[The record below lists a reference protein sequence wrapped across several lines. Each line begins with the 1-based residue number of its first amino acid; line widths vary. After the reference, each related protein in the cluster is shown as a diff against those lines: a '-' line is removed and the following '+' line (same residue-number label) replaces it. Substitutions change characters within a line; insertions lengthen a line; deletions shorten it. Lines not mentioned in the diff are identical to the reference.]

1 MASLGF
7 RPPQFSEDFAWLPP
21 WLQHSQS
28 ESPPAANQEFNGL
41 INNGKDVEILSIE
54 EQGRNY
60 YYNNCHLFLSS
71 GEDNNTQYSI
81 TPSPGNLLHLRL
93 RLSTDSDLQ
102 FSQNQLLYGNE
113 RSHDSSKALPSKQV
127 ETLGSVGEAIQLKM
141 DCVGSGVISPLTS
154 APISMENADP
164 RDSTS
169 NSDSGRRYERRNGQN
184 VSCMMH
190 DSRLISIPTTAE
202 NSGPPSAT
210 NCKDSGCQYKVKC
223 NVICIKDAD
232 ISDAV
237 ELSISA
243 SEALVMHKFMKTGSS
258 SDVLTKQA
266 ILEAALHIK
275 QARLESS
282 EDALGC
288 PSDEAGEI
296 DFLSDLDDS
305 VMEDAY
311 LDVGLYFSARGGE
324 HLHDLDVS
332 QVEDTPVLENYHLVK
347 GSEHV
352 QLLPQQNNDD
362 DDSDPCTNPSDAACL
377 GDHILPQPSE
387 KLSQSSAGA
396 KIPVEVNSFH
406 SCNAENA
413 DRFRSRWFG
422 GWAVEEG
429 DASAKLKLNS
439 TKSLPKFFVGETS
452 FLSESADVAPDENSF
467 VQRHETR
474 SNIGSKSSIPFEA
487 FHDKQEVISSDL
499 SMVDPLCSVVPC
511 SISLE
516 NAISPSVQNNSKVD
530 AENCFN
536 SNTDIGMENFQ
547 KTSHLKVEP
556 VFMDSQT
563 VPIIM
568 GKCSDAPLRRKVA
581 SLRTYS
587 TLSPNG
593 DATLERE
600 GPCHNGRYS
609 SGHVRNLFA
618 SHQEMSCIRLSDQRN
633 SKGVLPFESVFEST
647 DGRDKE
653 KNQDVVR
660 NLVAETTCQKRSHD
674 QPTKDRTEM
683 KVKTS
688 IQRRSPLILNRRTRC
703 RPQAYE
709 LFAHNLTGD
718 ISPEQ
723 AVEHENII
731 KLHPSK
737 NAEKIK
743 LWENSS
749 GACNPV
755 RKRVSFSEI
764 EVDLYQNKDLRKPQT
779 QHRNGSTIRADKK
792 KKNGYTCSEVQL
804 QDVKS
809 SFTGQLKDS
818 KRLIFHGLEFL
829 LTGFSHKKEK
839 EIIEIIRIYGGM
851 ILLDIP
857 PVPNSRFK
865 RVSRSNLQH
874 LPVVIC
880 SKKLQTT
887 KFLYG
892 CAVNALIL
900 KLKWLT
906 DSVAAG
912 SVVSPDKYM
921 IISNHA
927 YLKCTRI
934 RKSVRCDHRKHIFD
948 RVGIVLHG
956 KHRFCTKLTVI
967 VKPIGDLDQCH
978 QNFLNIRFNFEMI
991 QAYHANANVE
1001 AFEFICEHAGG
1012 QVFKTLQSLVESR
1025 DSDKISM
1032 GAIIAENETR
1042 ELRHLRH
1049 CASERKIPMMVVTLL
1064 FYLIPPFLIPYFVEI
1079 IESLDQ
1085 LEITRGFQASW
1096 MAKSL
1101 HLGKLLPF
1109 IEDEATPSVI
1119 EVYSKRNR
1127 ARPSLPPL
1135 NLDRIAKQIRDQ
1147 AH

>member
-7 RPPQFSEDFAWLPP
+7 RPPQFSEDLAWLPP
-21 WLQHSQS
+21 WLHHPQS
-28 ESPPAANQEFNGL
+28 ESPSPPPAANQEFNGL

-60 YYNNCHLFLSS
+60 YYNNCHLFLTS

-81 TPSPGNLLHLRL
+81 TPSPGNALHLRL

-102 FSQNQLLYGNE
+102 FSQNQLSYGNE
-113 RSHDSSKALPSKQV
+113 RLYDSSKALPLKQV
-127 ETLGSVGEAIQLKM
+127 ETLGGVGEAIQLKM
-141 DCVGSGVISPLTS
+141 DGVGSGVISPLTS

-169 NSDSGRRYERRNGQN
+169 NSDSGRHYEQRKGQN
-184 VSCMMH
+184 VSSVMH
-190 DSRLISIPTTAE
+190 DSRLISIPTTAD
-202 NSGPPSAT
+202 NSGPRSAT

-243 SEALVMHKFMKTGSS
+243 SEALVMHKFMETGSS
-258 SDVLTKQA
+258 SDALTKQT

-275 QARLESS
+275 QARLETS

-311 LDVGLYFSARGGE
+311 LDVGLYFSARGDE

-332 QVEDTPVLENYHLVK
+332 QVEDTPVLENYHLDK

-352 QLLPQQNNDD
+352 QLLPRQNNDD
-362 DDSDPCTNPSDAACL
+362 DDSGPCTNPSDAACL
-377 GDHILPQPSE
+377 GDHILPQPAE
-387 KLSQSSAGA
+387 KLSQSSSGA
-396 KIPVEVNSFH
+396 KPPVEVNSFI

-413 DRFRSRWFG
+413 DRFRSRWLG

-439 TKSLPKFFVGETS
+439 PKSIPKFFVGETS
-452 FLSESADVAPDENSF
+452 FLSESADDAPDENSF
-467 VQRHETR
+467 VQKHETR
-474 SNIGSKSSIPFEA
+474 SNISSQSSIPFEA
-487 FHDKQEVISSDL
+487 FYDKQEVISSDL
-499 SMVDPLCSVVPC
+499 SMVDPLCSAVPC

-516 NAISPSVQNNSKVD
+516 NAISPLVQNNRKVD
-530 AENCFN
+530 AENWFN
-536 SNTDIGMENFQ
+536 SKTDIGMENFQ
-547 KTSHLKVEP
+547 KTSYLKVEP

-618 SHQEMSCIRLSDQRN
+618 SHQEMSCVRLSDQRN
-633 SKGVLPFESVFEST
+633 SKGVLPFKSVFEST
-647 DGRDKE
+647 DGRDNE
-653 KNQDVVR
+653 KNQEVVR
-660 NLVAETTCQKRSHD
+660 NLVAERTCQKRSHD
-674 QPTKDRTEM
+674 QSSKDRTGM

-723 AVEHENII
+723 AAEQENIT

-743 LWENSS
+743 LKGENSF
-749 GACNPV
+749 GACKPV
-755 RKRVSFSEI
+755 RKRVSFPEI

-792 KKNGYTCSEVQL
+792 KKNGNTCSEVHP

-839 EIIEIIRIYGGM
+839 EIIEIIQIYGGM

-857 PVPNSRFK
+857 AVPNSRLK
-865 RVSRSNLQH
+865 RVSRSKLQH
-874 LPVVIC
+874 LPVIIC

-912 SVVSPDKYM
+912 SVVSPDKYV
-921 IISNHA
+921 IISNQA

-934 RKSVRCDHRKHIFD
+934 GKSVRCDHRKHIFD

-956 KHRFCTKLTVI
+956 KHKFCTKLTVI
-967 VKPIGDLDQCH
+967 VK
-978 QNFLNIRFNFEMI
+978 
-991 QAYHANANVE
+991 
-1001 AFEFICEHAGG
+1001 HAGG
-1012 QVFKTLQSLVESR
+1012 QVFKTLQSLVESL
-1025 DSDKISM
+1025 DSEKISM

-1049 CASERKIPMMVVTLL
+1049 CASERKIPLM
-1064 FYLIPPFLIPYFVEI
+1064 P
-1079 IESLDQ
+1079 
-1085 LEITRGFQASW
+1085 ASW

-1109 IEDEATPSVI
+1109 REDEATPSVI
-1119 EVYSKRNR
+1119 EVPKCTTSMDW
-1127 ARPSLPPL
+1127 SQE
-1135 NLDRIAKQIRDQ
+1135 I
-1147 AH
+1147 

>member
-7 RPPQFSEDFAWLPP
+7 RPPQFSEDLAWLPP
-21 WLQHSQS
+21 WLHHPQS
-28 ESPPAANQEFNGL
+28 ESPSPPPAANQEFNGL

-81 TPSPGNLLHLRL
+81 TPSPGNALHLRL

-102 FSQNQLLYGNE
+102 FSQNQLSYGNE
-113 RSHDSSKALPSKQV
+113 RLYDSSKALPLKQV
-127 ETLGSVGEAIQLKM
+127 ETLGGVGEAIQLKM
-141 DCVGSGVISPLTS
+141 DGVGSGVISPLTS

-164 RDSTS
+164 RDSSS
-169 NSDSGRRYERRNGQN
+169 NSDSGRHYEQRKGQN
-184 VSCMMH
+184 VSCVMH
-190 DSRLISIPTTAE
+190 DSRLISIPTTAD
-202 NSGPPSAT
+202 NSGPRSAT

-258 SDVLTKQA
+258 SDALTKQA

-275 QARLESS
+275 QARLETS

-311 LDVGLYFSARGGE
+311 LDVGLYFSARGDE

-332 QVEDTPVLENYHLVK
+332 QVEDTPLLENYHLDK

-352 QLLPQQNNDD
+352 QLLPRQNNDD
-362 DDSDPCTNPSDAACL
+362 DDSGPCTNPSDAACL
-377 GDHILPQPSE
+377 GDHILPQPAE
-387 KLSQSSAGA
+387 KLSQGSSGA
-396 KIPVEVNSFH
+396 KPPVEVNSFI

-439 TKSLPKFFVGETS
+439 PKSIPKFFVGETS

-467 VQRHETR
+467 VQKHETR
-474 SNIGSKSSIPFEA
+474 SNISSQSSIPFEA
-487 FHDKQEVISSDL
+487 FYDKQEVISSDL
-499 SMVDPLCSVVPC
+499 SMVDPLCSAVPC

-516 NAISPSVQNNSKVD
+516 NAISPSVQNNRKVD
-530 AENCFN
+530 AENWFN
-536 SNTDIGMENFQ
+536 SKTDIGMENFQ
-547 KTSHLKVEP
+547 KTSYLKVEP

-609 SGHVRNLFA
+609 SGHVRNMFA
-618 SHQEMSCIRLSDQRN
+618 SHQEMSCVRLCDQRN
-633 SKGVLPFESVFEST
+633 SKGVLPFKSVFEST
-647 DGRDKE
+647 DGRDNE
-653 KNQDVVR
+653 KNQEVVR
-660 NLVAETTCQKRSHD
+660 NLVAERTCQKRSHD
-674 QPTKDRTEM
+674 QSSKDRTGM

-723 AVEHENII
+723 AAEQENIT

-743 LWENSS
+743 LKGENSF
-749 GACNPV
+749 GACKPV
-755 RKRVSFSEI
+755 RKRVSFPEI

-792 KKNGYTCSEVQL
+792 KKNGNTCSEVQP

-839 EIIEIIRIYGGM
+839 EIIEIIQIYGGM

-857 PVPNSRFK
+857 AVPNSRLN
-865 RVSRSNLQH
+865 RVSRSKLQH
-874 LPVVIC
+874 LPVIIC

-912 SVVSPDKYM
+912 SVVSPDKYV
-921 IISNHA
+921 IISNQA

-934 RKSVRCDHRKHIFD
+934 GKSVRCDHRKHIFD

-967 VKPIGDLDQCH
+967 VK
-978 QNFLNIRFNFEMI
+978 
-991 QAYHANANVE
+991 
-1001 AFEFICEHAGG
+1001 HAGG
-1012 QVFKTLQSLVESR
+1012 QVFKTLQSLVESL
-1025 DSDKISM
+1025 DSEKISM

-1049 CASERKIPMMVVTLL
+1049 CASERKIPLM
-1064 FYLIPPFLIPYFVEI
+1064 P
-1079 IESLDQ
+1079 
-1085 LEITRGFQASW
+1085 ASW

-1109 IEDEATPSVI
+1109 REDEVTPSVI
-1119 EVYSKRNR
+1119 EVPKCTTSMDW
-1127 ARPSLPPL
+1127 SQE
-1135 NLDRIAKQIRDQ
+1135 I
-1147 AH
+1147 

>member
-1 MASLGF
+1 
-7 RPPQFSEDFAWLPP
+7 
-21 WLQHSQS
+21 
-28 ESPPAANQEFNGL
+28 
-41 INNGKDVEILSIE
+41 
-54 EQGRNY
+54 
-60 YYNNCHLFLSS
+60 
-71 GEDNNTQYSI
+71 
-81 TPSPGNLLHLRL
+81 
-93 RLSTDSDLQ
+93 
-102 FSQNQLLYGNE
+102 
-113 RSHDSSKALPSKQV
+113 
-127 ETLGSVGEAIQLKM
+127 M
-141 DCVGSGVISPLTS
+141 DGVGSGVISPLTS

-169 NSDSGRRYERRNGQN
+169 NSDSGRHYEQRKGQN
-184 VSCMMH
+184 VSCVMH
-190 DSRLISIPTTAE
+190 DSRLISIPTTAD
-202 NSGPPSAT
+202 NSGPRSAT

-258 SDVLTKQA
+258 SDALTKQA

-275 QARLESS
+275 QARLETS

-311 LDVGLYFSARGGE
+311 LDVGLYFSARGDE
-324 HLHDLDVS
+324 HLNDLDVS
-332 QVEDTPVLENYHLVK
+332 QVEDTPLLENYHLEK
-347 GSEHV
+347 GSEH
-352 QLLPQQNNDD
+352 P
-362 DDSDPCTNPSDAACL
+362 A
-377 GDHILPQPSE
+377 E
-387 KLSQSSAGA
+387 KLSQGSSGA
-396 KIPVEVNSFH
+396 KPPVEVNSFI

-413 DRFRSRWFG
+413 EENHNIHYLIADRFRSQWFG

-439 TKSLPKFFVGETS
+439 PKSIPKFFVGETS

-467 VQRHETR
+467 VQKHETR
-474 SNIGSKSSIPFEA
+474 SNISSQSSIPFEA
-487 FHDKQEVISSDL
+487 FYDKQEVISSDL
-499 SMVDPLCSVVPC
+499 SMVDPLCSAVPC

-516 NAISPSVQNNSKVD
+516 NAISPSVQNNRKVD
-530 AENCFN
+530 AENWFN
-536 SNTDIGMENFQ
+536 SKTDIGTENFQ
-547 KTSHLKVEP
+547 KTSYP

-587 TLSPNG
+587 TLSPSG

-618 SHQEMSCIRLSDQRN
+618 SHQEMSCVRLSDQRN
-633 SKGVLPFESVFEST
+633 SKGVLPFKYVFEST
-647 DGRDKE
+647 DGRDNE
-653 KNQDVVR
+653 KNQEVVR
-660 NLVAETTCQKRSHD
+660 NLVAERTCQKRSHD
-674 QPTKDRTEM
+674 QSSKDRTGM

-723 AVEHENII
+723 AAEQENIT

-743 LWENSS
+743 LKGENSF
-749 GACNPV
+749 GACKPV
-755 RKRVSFSEI
+755 RKRVSFPEI

-792 KKNGYTCSEVQL
+792 KKNGNTCSEVQP

-839 EIIEIIRIYGGM
+839 EIIEIIQIYGGM

-857 PVPNSRFK
+857 AVPNSRLK
-865 RVSRSNLQH
+865 RVSRSKLQH
-874 LPVVIC
+874 LPVIIC

-912 SVVSPDKYM
+912 SVVSPDKYV
-921 IISNHA
+921 IISNQS

-934 RKSVRCDHRKHIFD
+934 GKSVRCDHRKHIFD

-967 VKPIGDLDQCH
+967 VK
-978 QNFLNIRFNFEMI
+978 
-991 QAYHANANVE
+991 
-1001 AFEFICEHAGG
+1001 HAGG
-1012 QVFKTLQSLVESR
+1012 QVFKTLQSLVESL
-1025 DSDKISM
+1025 DSEKISM
-1032 GAIIAENETR
+1032 GGNYR
-1042 ELRHLRH
+1042 
-1049 CASERKIPMMVVTLL
+1049 
-1064 FYLIPPFLIPYFVEI
+1064 
-1079 IESLDQ
+1079 
-1085 LEITRGFQASW
+1085 
-1096 MAKSL
+1096 
-1101 HLGKLLPF
+1101 
-1109 IEDEATPSVI
+1109 
-1119 EVYSKRNR
+1119 
-1127 ARPSLPPL
+1127 
-1135 NLDRIAKQIRDQ
+1135 
-1147 AH
+1147 